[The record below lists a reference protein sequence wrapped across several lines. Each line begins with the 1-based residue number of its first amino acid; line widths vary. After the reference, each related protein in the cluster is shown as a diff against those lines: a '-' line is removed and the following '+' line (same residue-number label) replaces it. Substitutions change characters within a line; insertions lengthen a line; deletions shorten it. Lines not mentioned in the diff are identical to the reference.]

1 MQHDVAIFCGVRGG
15 ARLPWTDVSGELTV
29 GRRLNY
35 LFQNEG
41 FFGIP
46 INAADIQNVTL
57 SLTVSPR

>member
-1 MQHDVAIFCGVRGG
+1 VQHDVTIFSGVRGG
-15 ARLPWTDVSGELTV
+15 VRLPWTDASGELTV

-35 LFQNEG
+35 LFQNQG

-57 SLTVSPR
+57 TVTLSPR